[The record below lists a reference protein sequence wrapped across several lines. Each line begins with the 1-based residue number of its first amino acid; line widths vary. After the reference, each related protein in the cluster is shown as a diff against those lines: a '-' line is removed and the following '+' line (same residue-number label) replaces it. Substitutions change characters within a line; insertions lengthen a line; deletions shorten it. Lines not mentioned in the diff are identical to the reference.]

1 MKSTE
6 FFVKI
11 HLGSFTPPMVNL
23 IFPCILYFRGHS
35 SAAKTLNN
43 ITTIQQFGLTI
54 FRNKSIFAVMQLAK
68 EVKYLIHKEV
78 LLEWRSKYTINGV
91 LLYVVST
98 IFTCYLS
105 FVSLGDKLTWNALFW
120 IIMLFASI
128 NGVSKSFLQ
137 ETKGQQLYSYVL
149 ASPAAVLISKT
160 VYNTLLM
167 LVLTTIALGFYTLV
181 FDSFTPPDLLL
192 YYVAVVMGSIS
203 FSTVFTMVSAI
214 ASKAG
219 NGGMLMAILSFP
231 IIIPVLILLIKLA
244 KNAVDGLPWENSYDE
259 IGMLLVV
266 NVLTVATSLLL
277 FPYLWRD

>member
-1 MKSTE
+1 
-6 FFVKI
+6 
-11 HLGSFTPPMVNL
+11 
-23 IFPCILYFRGHS
+23 
-35 SAAKTLNN
+35 
-43 ITTIQQFGLTI
+43 
-54 FRNKSIFAVMQLAK
+54 MQLAK
-68 EVKYLIHKEV
+68 EVKYLVHKEV

-105 FVSLGDKLTWNALFW
+105 FVNLSDKLAWNALFW
-120 IIMLFASI
+120 IILLFASI

-137 ETKGQQLYSYVL
+137 ETKGQQLYSYIL

-160 VYNTLLM
+160 VYNILLM

-192 YYVAVVMGSIS
+192 YYVAVVFGSIS

>member
-1 MKSTE
+1 
-6 FFVKI
+6 
-11 HLGSFTPPMVNL
+11 
-23 IFPCILYFRGHS
+23 
-35 SAAKTLNN
+35 
-43 ITTIQQFGLTI
+43 
-54 FRNKSIFAVMQLAK
+54 MQLAK

-137 ETKGQQLYSYVL
+137 ETKGQQLYSYIL
-149 ASPAAVLISKT
+149 ASPAAVLISKM
-160 VYNTLLM
+160 VYNVLLM
-167 LVLTTIALGFYTLV
+167 LVLTTLALGFYILV
-181 FDSFTPPDLLL
+181 FGTYNDTDLLM
-192 YYVAVVMGSIS
+192 YYLAIILGAIS

-231 IIIPVLILLIKLA
+231 IIIPVLILLIRLA
-244 KNAVDGLPWENSYDE
+244 KNAVDGLQWDTSYDE
-259 IGMLLVV
+259 ISMLVAV
-266 NVLTVATSLLL
+266 NVVTVATALLL
-277 FPYLWRD
+277 FPYLWRE

>member
-1 MKSTE
+1 
-6 FFVKI
+6 
-11 HLGSFTPPMVNL
+11 
-23 IFPCILYFRGHS
+23 
-35 SAAKTLNN
+35 
-43 ITTIQQFGLTI
+43 
-54 FRNKSIFAVMQLAK
+54 MQLAK

-105 FVSLGDKLTWNALFW
+105 FVILSEKERLIWNALFW

-137 ETKGQQLYSYVL
+137 ESRGQQLYSYLL
-149 ASPAAVLISKT
+149 ASPGAVLISKT
-160 VYNTLLM
+160 IYNTMLM
-167 LVLTTIALGFYTLV
+167 LVLTTVALGFYMLV
-181 FDSFTPPDLLL
+181 FNDYTPPDLLL
-192 YYVAVVMGSIS
+192 YYVAVVLGSIS

-259 IGMLLVV
+259 IAMLLVV